1 MIRRDKGALF
11 LFLCYRF
18 MFLVLFGFDVI
29 GFVAAFK
36 SWVVLLGA
44 SPRGVR

>member
-1 MIRRDKGALF
+1 MF

-18 MFLVLFGFDVI
+18 MFLVLFCFNVI
-29 GFVAAFK
+29 GFVAAFE

-44 SPRGVR
+44 SPSGVR

>member
-1 MIRRDKGALF
+1 MF
-11 LFLCYRF
+11 LFSCYRF
-18 MFLVLFGFDVI
+18 MFMVLFCFDVI